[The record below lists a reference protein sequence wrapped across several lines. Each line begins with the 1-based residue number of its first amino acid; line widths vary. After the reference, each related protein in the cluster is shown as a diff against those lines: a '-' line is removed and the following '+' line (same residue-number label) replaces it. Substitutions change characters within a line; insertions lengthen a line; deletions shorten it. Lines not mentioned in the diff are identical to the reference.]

1 MGPEM
6 VGRREGLGTSS
17 ALGYLARSYPGR
29 SLAVSACLLLSGLLE
44 GIGISTVLPLIS
56 LVVRGNLDST
66 GALGSAVER
75 LMTLFGLKASVGP
88 LLALILAAFL
98 FKAAIIYAAMRLAI
112 TTASGIV
119 MEVRRAFLRS
129 LLGARWDFFQ
139 SQPAGRL
146 GGAISHEAEQV
157 ADLYLCA
164 CRMLAGA
171 IQVAIYLGLA
181 FTISWRLSLCALAV
195 AGLGFAV
202 LIRYVERMRR
212 ASTRFYERMR
222 LLINGLIDA
231 LGGLKPLKAMG
242 LESRT
247 EPYLEGEIA
256 ALGTYRARA
265 EMNRVSLD
273 VLREPFQLIMAGL
286 GFYIAYRF
294 LRIGFAE
301 MALTLLIFIRVL
313 DATTRLQSQHQNF
326 ARLEPVFHSVRS
338 IMDEAAAWKEDLD
351 GGPCPEFQARS
362 GSSDVTFRRGTRVI
376 LENVSLEIG
385 AGRTTLL
392 QGPSGAGKTTIV
404 DLVAGLIKP
413 DSGRITIDGVA
424 AGPGEPQGLE
434 VHDRLCSPG
443 IVPVP
448 RHDPEERHP
457 GRPGN
462 ESGSRRGRP
471 ARGRRLGIHP
481 VASRRA
487 DDGRR
492 RGRLEAFGR
501 PEAEDRHRPRSPAET
516 ATPHP
521 RRGDVG
527 TRPPD
532 GGKPDPEPGKHGG
545 ATRHSGRLPSVGFQR
560 DGGRYVRRRRPEGRP
575 GRYGPPDRADTP
587 GLTIVLEI
595 SQLQEQR
602 FDEGHDLPT
611 LPPRLS
617 RCLPIRSV
625 LTRGRIRSMARDG
638 SRAPMKSSTR
648 PAVRSKSRQR
658 SS

>member
-6 VGRREGLGTSS
+6 VSRNGGLGTSS

-29 SLAVSACLLLSGLLE
+29 SLAVSACLLGSGLLE
-44 GIGISTVLPLIS
+44 GIGISTVLPLIN
-56 LVVRGNLDST
+56 LVVRGSLEST

-75 LMTLFGLKASVGP
+75 LLMFFGLKASVGP

-98 FKAAIIYAAMRLAI
+98 IKAAITYAAMRLAI

-119 MEVRRAFLRS
+119 TEVRRGFLRS
-129 LLGARWDFFQ
+129 LLEARWDYFQ

-195 AGLGFAV
+195 AGLGFTV
-202 LIRYVERMRR
+202 LMRYVERMRR

-222 LLINGLIDA
+222 LLINGLVDA

-286 GFYIAYRF
+286 GFYIAHRF

-326 ARLEPVFHSVRS
+326 ARLEPAFRSVRS
-338 IMDEAAAWKEDLD
+338 IMDEAEAWKEDLD
-351 GGPCPEFQARS
+351 GGPGPEFRR
-362 GSSDVTFRRGTRVI
+362 GIRLDGVTFRRGTRVI
-376 LENVSLEIG
+376 LDDVSLEIG

-413 DSGRITIDGVA
+413 DSGRITIDGVPLDRVSLKAWRSMIGYVPQELFLFHGTVLRNVTLDDPEMGADAVEAALRA
-424 AGPGEPQGLE
+424 AGAWGFIQSLPAGLTTVVGEAGSKLSGGQRQRIAIARALLRKPRLLILDEATSGL
-434 VHDRLCSPG
+434 D
-443 IVPVP
+443 P
-448 RHDPEERHP
+448 RMEESLIRSLESAEA
-457 GRPGN
+457 RPAILVVSHRSAF
-462 ESGSRRGRP
+462 SGSADATYVVEGRK
-471 ARGRRLGIHP
+471 
-481 VASRRA
+481 VV
-487 DDGRR
+487 
-492 RGRLEAFGR
+492 RLES
-501 PEAEDRHRPRSPAET
+501 DPRT
-516 ATPHP
+516 A
-521 RRGDVG
+521 R
-527 TRPPD
+527 TRP
-532 GGKPDPEPGKHGG
+532 
-545 ATRHSGRLPSVGFQR
+545 V
-560 DGGRYVRRRRPEGRP
+560 
-575 GRYGPPDRADTP
+575 
-587 GLTIVLEI
+587 
-595 SQLQEQR
+595 
-602 FDEGHDLPT
+602 
-611 LPPRLS
+611 
-617 RCLPIRSV
+617 
-625 LTRGRIRSMARDG
+625 
-638 SRAPMKSSTR
+638 
-648 PAVRSKSRQR
+648 
-658 SS
+658 